1 MDCEIVDRYL
11 NILYVEIHLK
21 KEKLKSV
28 FWAPKPVYGSTK
40 RPEYVTDFNDGCAG
54 QCKSYKAFL
63 NICHHNSYFDIDATW
78 AFFATSHRKSPCDGI
93 GATFKRKI
101 LRAGLQRPVNNQILI
116 FWAIKEYWK
125 SPIEGITFLT
135 IDKEDMVAARENLK
149 PRYELDVTIL
159 GTRSCHH
166 FVPTSQYTIERKQ
179 LSINKTVFLTHSFW
193 TYQHYKMRLLS
204 HLNAMTTLLAALMSS
219 DD

>member
-1 MDCEIVDRYL
+1 M
-11 NILYVEIHLK
+11 
-21 KEKLKSV
+21 
-28 FWAPKPVYGSTK
+28 
-40 RPEYVTDFNDGCAG
+40 
-54 QCKSYKAFL
+54 
-63 NICHHNSYFDIDATW
+63 
-78 AFFATSHRKSPCDGI
+78 
-93 GATFKRKI
+93 

-116 FWAIKEYWK
+116 FCAVKEYCK

-149 PRYELDVTIL
+149 PQYELDVTIL

-166 FVPTSQYTIERKQ
+166 FVPTSQYTIEGKQ
-179 LSINKTVFLTHSFW
+179 LSINKTVFITHSFW

-219 DD
+219 DDWHWLRWWIRKTKASHASFSIHMGHPDNFTGLVVYDSGHVPLNKVIVKIQTPTIGRTYFITEAENNKTQNYFERTSV